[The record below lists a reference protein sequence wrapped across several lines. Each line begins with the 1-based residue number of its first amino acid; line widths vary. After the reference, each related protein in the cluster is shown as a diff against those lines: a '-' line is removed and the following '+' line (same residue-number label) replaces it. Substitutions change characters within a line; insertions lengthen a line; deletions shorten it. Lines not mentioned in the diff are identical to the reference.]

1 MSEVWKDGEQNCNW
15 VIVQDNGDPLRFP
28 SGEIVVYGGVEDY
41 ENDMIEGDVAM
52 TLGQYAESLGVNWRT
67 LI

>member
-1 MSEVWKDGEQNCNW
+1 MFWKDGDEHCNW

-28 SGEIVVYGGVEDY
+28 SGELVIYGGVEDY
-41 ENDMIEGDVAM
+41 ECDMIESDTAM
-52 TLGQYAESLGVNWRT
+52 TLGEYAESLGVHWRT